1 MQVVKYGLV
10 FILIFYFSFLLLA
23 PKRELYHLF
32 EKEIYK
38 SGIIID
44 GEDLEETQIGVK
56 LIHPSIIY
64 QGAKI
69 AEAKEIKIVSMIFYS
84 RITIEGIEDDA
95 GMRNL
100 FPLMPTAV
108 VINYSIIEPGRL
120 NITVYSDF
128 GRAEG
133 YYDLDTGI
141 LHLNLDKNADISS
154 VKRYLKKS
162 ENGWYYEERF

>member
-10 FILIFYFSFLLLA
+10 FILIFYFSFLLLS
-23 PKRELYHLF
+23 PKRELYHLL

-69 AEAKEIKIVSMIFYS
+69 ADAKEIKIVTMIFYS
-84 RITIEGIEDDA
+84 RITIEGIEDDS

-108 VINYSIIEPGRL
+108 VISYSVIDPGRL
-120 NITVYSDF
+120 NITVFGDF
-128 GRAEG
+128 GKAEG
-133 YYDLDTGI
+133 YYDLNSNI
-141 LHLNLDKNADISS
+141 LHLNLNQDADIASI
-154 VKRYLKKS
+154 KRYLKKS
-162 ENGWYYEERF
+162 GNGWYYEERF